1 MNVWGVGGHCASKE
15 RKLRISVKSHWELEL
30 EKLLTGIRC
39 RGLFKY
45 SEFETEEL

>member
-1 MNVWGVGGHCASKE
+1 MNVCMCMVGGHCAGKE
-15 RKLRISVKSHWELEL
+15 MRISVKSHWELGL
-30 EKLLTGIRC
+30 EKLLARIRC